1 MPDMPPRPAPTNW
14 LPMLVLALL
23 VLSLA
28 GGVWLFPR
36 VAAYMARQDCIATGH
51 VNCGPA

>member
-1 MPDMPPRPAPTNW
+1 MPDKPRPSAGNL
-14 LPMLVLALL
+14 LPALVLGVL
-23 VLSLA
+23 VLLIA

-51 VNCGPA
+51 VNCGSQ